1 MGQYANIY
9 KDNKRIIELGLASN
23 FTHSSFENNSELE
36 LHLAK
41 AVMAYIHNGKDDAQ
55 ESTEDLMS
63 TMEYVIGE
71 AQNMARRWIL
81 DYLEEDGYTV
91 RFE

>member
-9 KDNKRIIELGLASN
+9 KDNKRIIELGHSN
-23 FTHSSFENNSELE
+23 MFTRSSFENDSELQLRIVTAIME
-36 LHLAK
+36 
-41 AVMAYIHNGKDDAQ
+41 YIHNGKDDSH
-55 ESTEDLMS
+55 ESTFELMETVVS
-63 TMEYVIGE
+63 VIDE
-71 AQNMARRWIL
+71 AQNMARRGLL